1 LQPFSFLYCL
11 GSTGTPLSPPFI
23 SLTIQPAIETTTTA
37 AASGID
43 AVYHYSSRDAITL
56 SSTRKSCNL

>member
-11 GSTGTPLSPPFI
+11 GPTGTPFSPPFI
-23 SLTIQPAIETTTTA
+23 SLTIPPAIETTTTA

-43 AVYHYSSRDAITL
+43 AV
-56 SSTRKSCNL
+56 

>member
-43 AVYHYSSRDAITL
+43 AV
-56 SSTRKSCNL
+56 